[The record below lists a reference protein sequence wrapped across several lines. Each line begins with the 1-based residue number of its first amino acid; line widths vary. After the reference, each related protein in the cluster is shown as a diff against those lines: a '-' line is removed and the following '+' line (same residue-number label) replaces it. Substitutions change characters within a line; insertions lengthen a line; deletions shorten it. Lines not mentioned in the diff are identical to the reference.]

1 MSNEWRRGLF
11 CSLSAENNAGRTEIM
26 NAIIKTVLIVGTL
39 ALAQS
44 SAEAADIKELW
55 TKNCASC
62 HGPDGKGKTKAGR
75 QAGVVDLTD
84 SKVLEKFTDE
94 QMFKRV
100 KEGVKDGDKTKM
112 KPAEQ
117 LTDKEIQ
124 KLIAYVRTFKK

>member
-1 MSNEWRRGLF
+1 MKTTLK
-11 CSLSAENNAGRTEIM
+11 
-26 NAIIKTVLIVGTL
+26 AILISGAL

-84 SKVLEKFTDE
+84 AKVQAQYTDE
-94 QMFKRV
+94 QMFKAV

-124 KLIAYVRTFKK
+124 KLIAHVRTFKK

>member
-1 MSNEWRRGLF
+1 
-11 CSLSAENNAGRTEIM
+11 
-26 NAIIKTVLIVGTL
+26 
-39 ALAQS
+39 
-44 SAEAADIKELW
+44 W

-100 KEGVKDGDKTKM
+100 REGVKDGDKTKM